1 MNKADI
7 MLELDRLKK
16 EATDNINKEECYI
29 KKFYGCDH
37 CINEF
42 GSCELNSELECLAM
56 AFDELMELI
65 DAIL

>member
-1 MNKADI
+1 MNKAEI
-7 MLELDRLKK
+7 MLELNRLKK

-29 KKFYGCDH
+29 GKFYGCDY

-42 GSCELNSELECLAM
+42 GSCELSSESECLAK
-56 AFDELMELI
+56 AFDELKELV